1 MAVKLTVNL
10 PDSTAQ
16 AIREIA
22 NQRGT
27 SVTEAL
33 RQVID
38 TQHFLQQESTNG
50 NSLLIQNP
58 KDKTVREVIF
68 NIPPRTSTENK

>member
-1 MAVKLTVNL
+1 MAIKVTVNL
-10 PDSTAQ
+10 PDSTVE

-38 TQHFLQQESTNG
+38 TQHFLQQESTQG
-50 NSLLIQNP
+50 NNLLIQNP
-58 KDKTVREVIF
+58 KDQTVRQVIF
-68 NIPPRTSTENK
+68 NIPPRTEKK